1 MNYKHNLIL
10 AFIFCFMS
18 SASFAQVQFKLDY
31 NSKQDRYIV
40 SVVPDMTYE
49 APKNITGTG
58 QISIKVPTGKF
69 DVIDIE
75 SLHPLMMWE
84 ANSRNDSPIEA
95 SDWDFISFGLIT
107 HGAPQIDYQKGVEIP
122 LVSFRNAQGC
132 TGEILLVD
140 NSTEAF
146 MPPNSQQANIG
157 NQLTIFGAG
166 GNAYIKNIGNG
177 SANCGNYALTN
188 TNDILAT
195 AKVEIYP
202 NPAKEKLNVTFD
214 WQLDRAET
222 TLNIMDAQG
231 KVVMAKQFSIKK
243 GFNEMNL
250 NVSLLPQGAYM
261 IEVRGEDFN
270 IPLERFVK
278 MD

>member
-10 AFIFCFMS
+10 AFIFCFVS
-18 SASFAQVQFKLDY
+18 SASFAQVQFKLKY
-31 NSKQDRYIV
+31 ESKQDRYIV
-40 SVVPDMTYE
+40 SVIPDITYE

-75 SLHPLMMWE
+75 SLHPLMMWD
-84 ANSRNDSPIEA
+84 ANSRNDSPVEA
-95 SDWDFISFGLIT
+95 RGWDYISFGLIT
-107 HGAPQIDYQKGVEIP
+107 HGAPQIDYKAGEEIP

-132 TGEILLVD
+132 TGKVMLVD
-140 NSTEAF
+140 NNTEVF

-166 GNAYIKNIGNG
+166 GNAYTKNVGTG
-177 SANCGNYALTN
+177 VAKCSDYVLSDTK
-188 TNDILAT
+188 DILAT
-195 AKVEIYP
+195 AQVEIYP
-202 NPAKEKLNVTFD
+202 NPAKDKLNVTFD

-222 TLNIMDAQG
+222 TMNIMDAQG
-231 KVVMAKQFSIKK
+231 KVVMAKQFSLVK
-243 GFNEMNL
+243 GFNEMDL

-261 IEVRGEDFN
+261 VEIRGGDFN